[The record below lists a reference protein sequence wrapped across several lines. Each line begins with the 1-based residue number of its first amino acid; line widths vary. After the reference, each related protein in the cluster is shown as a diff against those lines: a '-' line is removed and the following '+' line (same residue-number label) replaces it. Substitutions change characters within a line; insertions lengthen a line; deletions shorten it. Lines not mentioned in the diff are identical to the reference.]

1 MWLWINNNNNN
12 SEKKKW
18 KIRVLIPVPPACK
31 AGALPFELIP
41 QTLNM
46 MYSLRATV
54 RFILKF
60 RPNELKSH
68 NCIFKLTLRKKQ
80 VKRDSL

>member
-41 QTLNM
+41 QTLNVAL
-46 MYSLRATV
+46 LRT
-54 RFILKF
+54 IE
-60 RPNELKSH
+60 RPFFHFPLLLN
-68 NCIFKLTLRKKQ
+68 
-80 VKRDSL
+80 